1 MSAPIAAAIALLTA
15 LALGAAPIDFQMQ
28 IRPILA
34 RKCFACHGPDENA
47 RQAGLRLDSREAA
60 TGGTGGIVAIIPGN
74 ANKSRV
80 IARVIDPRRPM
91 PPTGERLSPE
101 EIEIL
106 KQWIEQGAEYQPHWA
121 FRKPVR
127 HELPPVGD
135 TSWPRNPIDYFVLAR
150 LEREGLRPSP
160 QADPYTLARRVALDL
175 TGLPPDPDSL
185 AAYLTHPDDEAYEA
199 LVDRLFASPHYG
211 ERWARV
217 WLDLARYADTQGY
230 EKDNHRTIWP
240 YRDWVVRAFNDNL
253 PFDRFTILQL
263 AGDLL
268 PSPGADDLIATGFHR
283 NTMTNTEGGTDDEEF
298 RDAAVKD
305 RVAVTGQVWMGLT
318 WGCAQCHNHKYDPI
332 THREFYQLYAFFN
345 QTEDE
350 DKPDD
355 RPVLKLDKDVSTL
368 ILRELPPDKRR
379 VTRVHERGNFLN
391 PGAEVEPATP
401 AAFHPFPE
409 DAPRNRLGLAQWLV
423 HPDNP
428 LTARVQVNRLW
439 SRLFG
444 RGLVESE
451 EDFGTQG
458 LAPSHPELLDWLATE
473 FIRLNWNMKALLKT
487 IVLSA
492 AYRQSSNVPPELYE
506 RDPYNRLLA
515 RGPRF
520 RLDAEMI
527 RDQALA
533 ASGLLSRKLGGPPV
547 MPWQPD
553 GIWLVVYNGE
563 KWETSKGEDRY
574 RRSLYT
580 FHRRTAP
587 YPSMITYDAPTG
599 EVCTIRRVRTNTPL
613 QALTTLNDPVMMEA
627 AQHLALRI
635 LREARNSNQD
645 RAERLFRAVLL
656 RPPSGPELKRILA
669 LHRDAAKDLSRRPDD
684 ARMLLRYGETLYKE
698 DRQVTLI
705 ADARTEP
712 PVWHYQT
719 RNPGE
724 GWQQPAYDDSAWSL
738 GRGQFGHQKSHD
750 PENPVNTCWD
760 TEQIWLRIPFELPS
774 DRLENF
780 RLRVRSQ
787 GSFAAWINGVPAAS
801 STITRGGYYE
811 YAVHPD
817 AVAALKPN
825 GNILA
830 LHSIHHGEPGSSQ
843 SIDASLTAARAPDL
857 GPGSKDDASR
867 AAWVVVANTVLNLD
881 ETLTRR

>member
-1 MSAPIAAAIALLTA
+1 MPTRVTVTIALLTTLPLSA
-15 LALGAAPIDFQMQ
+15 GTVDFQTQ

-34 RKCFACHGPDENA
+34 RKCFACHGPDEHA

-60 TGGTGGIVAIIPGN
+60 TGGTGGIAAIIPGN

-80 IARVIDPRRPM
+80 IARVTDPKRPM

-101 EIEIL
+101 EIETL
-106 KQWIEQGAEYQPHWA
+106 KQWIEQGADYQQHWA

-127 HELPPVGD
+127 PALPSVGEA
-135 TSWPRNPIDYFVLAR
+135 SWPRNPIDYFVLAR
-150 LEREGLRPSP
+150 LEKEGLRPSP
-160 QADPYTLARRVALDL
+160 QADPYTLARRVSLDL
-175 TGLPPDPDSL
+175 SGLPPEPGVL
-185 AAYLTHPDDEAYEA
+185 AAYLANPDDEAYET
-199 LVDRLFASPHYG
+199 LVDRLLASPQYG

-240 YRDWVVRAFNDNL
+240 YRDWVVRALNDNL

-268 PSPGADDLIATGFHR
+268 PSPGADELIATGFHR

-318 WGCAQCHNHKYDPI
+318 WGCAQCHTHKYDPI
-332 THREFYQLYAFFN
+332 THKEFYQLYAFFN

-355 RPVLKLDKDVSTL
+355 RPVLKLGKDVSTL
-368 ILRELPPDKRR
+368 ILRELAADKRR
-379 VTRVHERGNFLN
+379 VTRIHERGNFLN

-401 AAFHPFPE
+401 AAFHPFPQ

-428 LTARVQVNRLW
+428 LTARVQVNRFW

-473 FIRLNWNMKALLKT
+473 FIRLNWDMKALLKT
-487 IVLSA
+487 IVLSST
-492 AYRQSSNVPPELYE
+492 YRQSSDVAPGLYE

-627 AQHLALRI
+627 AQHLALRT
-635 LREARNSNQD
+635 LREAGRSNKE
-645 RAERLFRAVLL
+645 RAEHLFRAVLL
-656 RPPSGPELKRILA
+656 RPPSAPELKRLLA
-669 LHRDAAKDLSRRPDD
+669 LHRDATKDLSRRLED
-684 ARMLLRYGETLYKE
+684 ARTLLHYGETLYKE
-698 DRQVTLI
+698 DRQVTLV
-705 ADARTEP
+705 ADARGEP
-712 PVWHYQT
+712 PVWRYQT

-724 GWQQPAYDDSAWSL
+724 GWQQPAYDDRDWPAGL
-738 GRGQFGHQKSHD
+738 GQFGHQKSPD

-760 TEQIWLRIPFELPS
+760 TEQIWLRIAFDLPR

-780 RLRVRSQ
+780 RLHVRSQ
-787 GSFAAWINGVPAAS
+787 GSFEAWINGVPAAA

-817 AVAALKPN
+817 AAAALKPS
-825 GNILA
+825 GNVLA
-830 LHSIHHGEPGSSQ
+830 LHSTHHGEPGSSQ
-843 SIDASLTAARAPDL
+843 SIDASLTAARVPDL
-857 GPGSKDDASR
+857 GPGSKDDVSR
-867 AAWVVVANTVLNLD
+867 AAWVVVANTILNLD